1 MATVFSYVRFSSK
14 KQEQGDSV
22 RRQIRAG
29 DDWLIQHPEHVL
41 DTSLRLRDL
50 GVSAFRG
57 ANLEEKGALGAF
69 IALAKKP
76 DSPIEKGS
84 ILLIERLD
92 RFSRQQTRKAYRA
105 FVELVEAGVTV
116 QTLDPPQSINED
128 NIDDLHVV
136 LPLILQMTMAHEQS
150 KEKSRRVGSVWEA
163 KRERARAG
171 SPMSR
176 RRPAWLKWN
185 EKRASFE
192 VDPSAVAAI
201 EYAYNRTVE
210 GCGQRQL
217 VTELNQRFTA
227 LGRSGKWNSSYI
239 QKLLS
244 DRTVLGEF
252 QPHRFDAAGVR
263 VATGEPIPNY
273 YPRVISDDLFLA
285 AAGGRAVR
293 LKAKG
298 PNSQFVNPFVGLLV
312 GTDGHSLQLQTS
324 RAKRKRGGHYIHRRL
339 VSYGHRRGIAG
350 VSALS
355 VEFFAVEDMIL
366 NGLRDLDVAAVF
378 PQSPEDHRLPAAEA
392 RVEAIRRRLSE
403 LENALLDT
411 SNTAAPPQQIAQA
424 IAVLEQQ
431 LAEANKVLS
440 EERQRVAINRGH
452 EVGQARD
459 VISLLRSTPLNQQRD
474 LRLRLRSVVSKMVK
488 RICVG
493 MQKQGRHVT
502 PTVTLL
508 LHSNEIRVIAKSD
521 QTPAPSDEQSRLSA
535 LLAIEQM
542 GQEAAIRFIESGGV
556 LGLADVTP
564 ECAGGGVA
572 AAPQPLRGT
581 RKRGRPRQRSA
592 TSSAAPGVSSGS
604 PATKS

>member
-29 DDWLIQHPEHVL
+29 DDWLSQHPEHVL

-192 VDPSAVAAI
+192 VDSSAVAAI

-217 VTELNQRFTA
+217 VTELNERFRA
-227 LGRSGKWNSSYI
+227 LGRSGKWNSSYV

-263 VATGEPIPNY
+263 VATGEPIANY

-285 AAGGRAVR
+285 AAGGRAGR
-293 LKAKG
+293 LKARG
-298 PNSQFVNPFVGLLV
+298 PNSRFVNPFVGLLV
-312 GTDGHSLQLQTS
+312 GTDGYSLQVQTS

-355 VEFFAVEDMIL
+355 VEYFAVEDMIL

-378 PQSPEDHRLPAAEA
+378 PKSPEDHRLPAAEA
-392 RVEAIRRRLSE
+392 RVEAVRRRLSE

-424 IAVLEQQ
+424 ITVLEQQ

-459 VISLLRSTPLNQQRD
+459 AISLLRSTPLNEQRD

-502 PTVTLL
+502 PTITLL
-508 LHSNEIRVIAKSD
+508 LHSNEIRVIANSD
-521 QTPAPSDEQSRLSA
+521 QSPVQCDEENRLSA

-542 GQEAAIRFIESGGV
+542 GQEAAIRFIESGKV
-556 LGLADVTP
+556 LGLADVIP
-564 ECAGGGVA
+564 EFAGGGVA
-572 AAPQPLRGT
+572 AAPQALRGT

-592 TSSAAPGVSSGS
+592 TASATPGVSSNS
-604 PATKS
+604 PTTRN